1 MRLPARRSLA
11 LVLALALVLPH
22 AALAQQ
28 AATPPT
34 PAPEPAPQ
42 PEPPATISAASLASH
57 WEGWAR
63 LQNDWPGLPCRYE
76 GSPDAVS
83 VNLELTN
90 DGGRLQGSVAIDLPA
105 EQASACPPLRKRY
118 SIDEVSTG
126 PGTVSFTDSGGN
138 EWTLSAR
145 RSGTVLQGMLAWR
158 EGGLDQPLSEGFAGK
173 GGVRPLARLSG
184 EVRVHRPAAPEAA
197 GGESTAAAAP
207 AAAPAPGKSG
217 GGHKVANVAAIIGVN
232 LVGLGALYAVNKYG
246 KGSSGTGTVSCSARY
261 CIVGAPNA
269 PCFCENELITSGAS
283 CGLTSNGVPLGQPCD
298 NLKPGHPCQAG
309 YSCNTTGGP
318 GVCEDRFGRCV
329 F

>member
-1 MRLPARRSLA
+1 MRSPARRWLA
-11 LVLALALVLPH
+11 LLLALAVVVPP

-28 AATPPT
+28 QPTPPT
-34 PAPEPAPQ
+34 
-42 PEPPATISAASLASH
+42 TISAADLAGH
-57 WEGWAR
+57 WQGWAK

-90 DGGRLQGSVAIDLPA
+90 DAGRVHGSVAIDLPA

-118 SIDEVSTG
+118 AIDEVSTG
-126 PGTVSFTDSGGN
+126 PGTVSFSDSGGN
-138 EWTLSAR
+138 EWTLSVR

-158 EGGLDQPLSEGFAGK
+158 EGGVGQPLSEGFAGP
-173 GGVRPLARLSG
+173 GGVRPLARRRG
-184 EVRVHRPAAPEAA
+184 EVWVQRPAAPQAAA
-197 GGESTAAAAP
+197 GEPAAAAAP
-207 AAAPAPGKSG
+207 AGAPAPGKSG

-232 LVGLGALYAVNKYG
+232 LVGLGALYAVNKAG
-246 KGSSGTGTVSCSARY
+246 KSSGGSGTVSCSARY

-269 PCFCENELITSGAS
+269 PCFCENENITSGAS
-283 CGLTSNGVPLGQPCD
+283 CGLTTNGVPLGGACD
-298 NLKPGHPCQAG
+298 NAKPGNPCQAG
-309 YSCNTTGGP
+309 DSCNTTGGP